1 MENFFTLIKK
11 HIFSSQ
17 SINFLF
23 LGISICFIFAFIF
36 FMPEV
41 IAIPLVKLLIILLVI
56 FFYLLN
62 FITLLKLIN
71 QVSRLDL
78 ETVQINAIIKSISDP
93 VIAYTKDFEIV
104 LVNTALE
111 ELIGLPREKL
121 IGKIIRP
128 EMVSDPL
135 YGFLTRLIF
144 PSLAPVVLERS
155 MEGYPQIIKIKFLEP
170 KEYIFEIVT
179 SKVLDEK
186 GRVYGFL
193 KIIHD
198 LTKEE
203 EIKRTQSDF
212 ITVAAHQLRTPL
224 AGISWILET
233 LNNEDVGKLNE
244 DQKKLVNDAQLAVK
258 EALTT
263 TEGLLQAAQI
273 EGGKLGFQFQ
283 KADLIQLIN
292 ETLKKFEALAKKDN
306 IKLIF
311 SSPPSLPE
319 IVIDPFRIKLVLEI
333 LIDNAIKYN
342 VKNGEVRIRVDL
354 VKDKPFVIVSVE
366 DTGIG
371 IPEEELPY
379 LFQKFFRSKVAM
391 KEKTS
396 GLGLGLYLAK
406 KIIERHGGKIWVK
419 SVYQRGST
427 FSFALPLDPSLIPK
441 Y

>member
-1 MENFFTLIKK
+1 MKNFLTLIKK

-23 LGISICFIFAFIF
+23 LGISIFFAFSFVF
-36 FMPEV
+36 FMPE
-41 IAIPLVKLLIILLVI
+41 IIPLPLIKTLLVLLVI

-71 QVSRLDL
+71 QTFRLDL
-78 ETVQINAIIKSISDP
+78 ETIQVNAIIKSISDP

-111 ELIGLPREKL
+111 ELVGLPREKL

-128 EMVSDPL
+128 EMVSDSF

-144 PSLAPVVLERS
+144 PSLAPLVLERS
-155 MEGYPQIIKIKFLEP
+155 TEGYPQVIKVKFLEP

-224 AGISWILET
+224 AGAAWILEVLT
-233 LNNEDVGKLNE
+233 SEDAGKLNE
-244 DQKKLVNDAQLAVK
+244 DQKKLLNDAHLALK
-258 EALTT
+258 EALAT

-273 EGGKLGFQFQ
+273 ERGKLGFQFQ
-283 KADLIQLIN
+283 KADLIQLIQ
-292 ETLKKFEALAKKDN
+292 ETLTKFEPVAKKNN

-311 SSPPSLPE
+311 YPPPPLQE
-319 IVIDPFRIKLVLEI
+319 IIIDSFRIKLVLEI
-333 LIDNAIKYN
+333 LIDNAVKYN
-342 VKNGEVRIRVDL
+342 VKNGEVRVRVDL
-354 VKDKPFVIVSVE
+354 PKNQPFVVVSVE

-406 KIIERHGGKIWVK
+406 NIIERHGGKIWVK
-419 SVYQRGST
+419 SVYQRGSI